1 MDFFAT
7 YKATLPAIGR
17 LMKVCHARVVPLF
30 PVYNGKTHRLT
41 IQVRPPMDDILTADD
56 HTIARR
62 MNEEVE
68 IFVAPHLEQYTWIL
82 KLLKTR
88 KPGEIEPYKRKDLYP
103 KK

>member
-1 MDFFAT
+1 
-7 YKATLPAIGR
+7 
-17 LMKVCHARVVPLF
+17 
-30 PVYNGKTHRLT
+30 
-41 IQVRPPMDDILTADD
+41 MDDILTEDD

-68 IFVAPHLEQYTWIL
+68 IFVTPHVEQYTWIL

>member
-1 MDFFAT
+1 MALSTASLWIFAT

-68 IFVAPHLEQYTWIL
+68 IFVTPHLEQYTDS
-82 KLLKTR
+82 KTA
-88 KPGEIEPYKRKDLYP
+88 
-103 KK
+103 